1 VGLGRFAIVFDEVI
15 VHFLHGSLMA
25 DLLGRGTAQVLV
37 EDIGISDN
45 LAFRIR
51 LTIEDV
57 GKRLSRGRC
66 LLAYMRLRFL
76 LLVGFALFLLA
87 CVIVSPLSRL
97 RTFDRLTH
105 H

>member
-1 VGLGRFAIVFDEVI
+1 
-15 VHFLHGSLMA
+15 MA